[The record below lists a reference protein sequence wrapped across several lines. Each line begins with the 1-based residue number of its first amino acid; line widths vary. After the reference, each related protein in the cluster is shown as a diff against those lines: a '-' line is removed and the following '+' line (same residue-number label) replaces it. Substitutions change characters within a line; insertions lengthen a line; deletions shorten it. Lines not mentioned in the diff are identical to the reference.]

1 MQTQPEAFVTSFT
14 DKRKTYD
21 ESVIFIGRKWLES
34 GKNPIADSALVS
46 SSDEENGPA
55 KSIEI

>member
-1 MQTQPEAFVTSFT
+1 MQLQAIATHPA
-14 DKRKTYD
+14 DKRKTSD
-21 ESVIFIGRKWLES
+21 ESVIFNGRKWLET

-46 SSDEENGPA
+46 SSDEENCRV

>member
-1 MQTQPEAFVTSFT
+1 MQLQAIASHPT
-14 DKRKTYD
+14 DKRKTSD

-34 GKNPIADSALVS
+34 GKNPIANSALVS

-55 KSIEI
+55 KSSEI